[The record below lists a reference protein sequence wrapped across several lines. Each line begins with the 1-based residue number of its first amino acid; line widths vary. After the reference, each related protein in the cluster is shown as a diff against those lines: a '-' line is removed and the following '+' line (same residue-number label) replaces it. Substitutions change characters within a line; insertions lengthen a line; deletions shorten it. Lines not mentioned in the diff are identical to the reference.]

1 MLKLDNGNITNNLKA
16 DFPILNQDIYPGK
29 PLIYLDSAASSQKP
43 QSVIDAMMDYYLHYN
58 SNIHRGIHAL
68 AEKATAAYEDSREKI
83 AKFINAPSAELC
95 IFTRNTTESM
105 NLVIFSWGKKHLQ
118 AGDVVILTEMEHH
131 SNLVPWHI
139 LQAEIPIQLE
149 FIPVLEDGTLDMDGY
164 RKLLKLEPKV
174 VAFMQMSNVLGT
186 INPAREIIRLAHEAG
201 AITILDGAQSVPH
214 MPVDVVDLDVDFL
227 AFSGHKM
234 LGPTG
239 IGILYGKR
247 ALLKDMPPIFGG
259 GDMIKTVALR
269 SFTVN
274 DLPHKF
280 EAGTPSIAEGI
291 AMGAAI
297 DYLQQVGMDQIEKY
311 EQAIVTYGFN
321 KIKEIDEVKLFGTQ
335 THDRGAVFSFALD
348 GIHPHDV
355 AQLLDREGIAVRAG
369 HHCAMPLHKK
379 YNLPASTRASFYLYN
394 DKHDFD
400 ALCAGIKK
408 VITIFK

>member
-1 MLKLDNGNITNNLKA
+1 MLKLDDGNIPNNLKA
-16 DFPILNQDIYPGK
+16 DFPILNQEIYPGK

-43 QSVIDAMMDYYLHYN
+43 QSVIEAMMDYYLHYN

-83 AKFINAPSAELC
+83 AHLINSPSAELC

-105 NLVIFSWGKKHLQ
+105 NLVVFSWGKKHLK
-118 AGDVVILTEMEHH
+118 AGDLVILTEMEHH

-139 LQAEIPIQLE
+139 LQDEITFQLE
-149 FIPVLEDGTLDMDGY
+149 FIPVTEDGTLDMDAY

-174 VAFMQMSNVLGT
+174 VSFTQMSNVLGT
-186 INPAREIIRLAHEAG
+186 INPAKEIIRLAHEAG

-247 ALLKDMPPIFGG
+247 ALLNDMPPLFGG
-259 GDMIKTVALR
+259 GDMIKSVALR
-269 SFTVN
+269 SFAVN
-274 DLPHKF
+274 DLPYKF

-297 DYLQQVGMDQIEKY
+297 DYLQQIGMDVIEKH
-311 EQAIVTYGFN
+311 EQDIVTYGLN
-321 KIKEIDEVKLFGTQ
+321 KIKEIDEVKMFGTQ
-335 THDRGAVFSFALD
+335 PHYRGAVFLICS
-348 GIHPHDV
+348 
-355 AQLLDREGIAVRAG
+355 
-369 HHCAMPLHKK
+369 
-379 YNLPASTRASFYLYN
+379 
-394 DKHDFD
+394 
-400 ALCAGIKK
+400 
-408 VITIFK
+408 